1 MADIAIND
9 VPRKAQY
16 SGNTG
21 LGPFQFTFNVMN
33 EVDIAVYKNSTAL
46 DLATDYSV
54 SINLDGTGSITLS
67 GTGNG
72 TAVVSADVITIV
84 GDMALER
91 VTDFT
96 PGGDFQTAAVNEQLD
111 SMVIMLQQ
119 LDEKIARSIQGPV
132 HDTITGFTM
141 PTDRKG
147 KVLAFHAT
155 TGAVINGPTID
166 AVVNAEAYAAAS
178 AASAAAAQS
187 ALNSTLAVYDSFD
200 DRYLGTKSSDPTLDN
215 DGNALL
221 AGALYFNSVAGT
233 MKLYTGSAWV
243 AAYVSGIASN
253 VGFTPVGGIAAT
265 NVQTALQELDTEK
278 VAKTS
283 STGSAVVP
291 ASTQANR
298 DASPTAGYFRF
309 NTDLGKFEGYSGSAW
324 GSVGGGATGGGS
336 DEVFV
341 QNGQTMTSNYT
352 IPADKNAMS
361 TGPITI
367 NAGVTLTVSS
377 GARYVVI

>member
-155 TGAVINGPTID
+155 TGAAINGPTID

-200 DRYLGTKSSDPTLDN
+200 DRYLGTKASDPALDN

-221 AGALYFNSVAGT
+221 AGALYFNSVDGT
-233 MKLYTGSAWV
+233 MKLYTGSVWV
-243 AAYVSGIASN
+243 AAYVSGTAVNI
-253 VGFTPVGGIAAT
+253 GFTPAGGIAAT

-298 DASPTAGYFRF
+298 DASPAAGYFRF
-309 NTDLGKFEGYSGSAW
+309 NTDLGKFEGYSGTAW

-336 DEVFV
+336 DAIFFE
-341 QNGQTMTSNYT
+341 NGQTVTASYT
-352 IPADKNAMS
+352 ITAGNNAM
-361 TGPITI
+361 TAGPVSINGGVIVTI
-367 NAGVTLTVSS
+367 PSGSVWTV
-377 GARYVVI
+377 V